1 MTMQYDVKGSH
12 NSGSGFMVSGRSRLK
27 NLVYQGNGTA
37 GGLDVFDTAIAPV
50 TTGTYTRSGYTV
62 TVTSTAH
69 GLSTGQ
75 TVGITF
81 SALSSASATAGNYVI
96 TKLTADTFTITDINT
111 GTIGT
116 ATACVYVSNAI
127 SNTNSVYPN
136 KWLTSY
142 NTGTAV
148 QPFQVLFQG
157 EGMLI
162 NNGLYVNVSNIT
174 YQTIQYG

>member
-12 NSGSGFMVSGRSRLK
+12 NSGSGFMVTGRSRLK

-81 SALSSASATAGNYVI
+81 AAASGVSATAGNYII
-96 TKLTADTFTITDINT
+96 TVTGANTFTITDINSS
-111 GTIGT
+111 TIAGGT
-116 ATACVYVSNAI
+116 ACNYVSNTTANLNA
-127 SNTNSVYPN
+127 STNR
-136 KWLTSY
+136 WMTSY

-157 EGMLI
+157 EGMLAI
-162 NNGLYVNVSNIT
+162 NGIYVVVSNIT

>member
-12 NSGSGFMVSGRSRLK
+12 NSGSGFMATGRLRLK
-27 NLVYQGNGTA
+27 NLIYLGTGTA
-37 GGLDVFDTAIAPV
+37 GSIDVFDTTITPV
-50 TTGTYTRSGYTV
+50 TATYARSGYTV

-81 SALSSASATAGNYVI
+81 AVASSISATAGNYVI
-96 TKLTADTFTITDINT
+96 TRLTADTFSITDINT
-111 GTIGT
+111 GTIAGGT
-116 ATACVYVSNAI
+116 ACIYVSNAVA
-127 SNTNSVYPN
+127 NTNSIYPN

-148 QPFQVLFQG
+148 QPFQALFQG
-157 EGMLI
+157 EGMLV
-162 NNGLYVNVSNIT
+162 NNGLYVVVTNIAW
-174 YQTIQYG
+174 QTIQYG